1 MKFLRNLLASILG
14 CIIALGVLFF
24 MFLIFVSLAGS
35 QDNTITVRDKS
46 VLEIGI
52 DQPLKD
58 YGGKF
63 DFTDFGMKYEKYDGL
78 NHMLE
83 AIEQAKTDTKIQ
95 GISINSSYLPAGMA
109 QARAIR
115 NALNDFKSSGKFVYA
130 YGDFYSQKDYYLASV
145 ADSVFV
151 NPVGDIDFKG
161 LSSEVLFF
169 KDLQEKTGVKLEV
182 IRHGKY
188 KSAVEPFLD
197 NKMSPENRH
206 QISELLFS
214 VWNSMLEDISDS
226 RSIVPDSLNSI
237 ADDLAARTPI
247 MALNAKMIDRI
258 AYFDEYESS
267 LKLAGGIKED
277 EKLEYIS
284 MQEYAEYAAKKVK
297 KTGKDKIAVIYAE
310 GEIVYGEGGKDYV
323 GQGIIIKALKKARK
337 DDKVKAIVLRINSPG
352 GSALASDIIW
362 REVEITK
369 RDKPVVVS
377 MGNLAASGGY
387 YIASGADKIFA
398 EPTTITGSIGVFG
411 MLPNFKELADRM
423 GIHAEHVVTNNQA
436 LGYSVFQ
443 PLSEE
448 YAEVT
453 KESIENIYSTFIN
466 HVADGREMT
475 EEEVD
480 SIAQGRVWSGAE
492 ALEIGLVDEIGGL
505 EKAVEYAAEV
515 GGTKEYTVQDFP
527 VYTTNIQDIM
537 DKFIGVSIAKS
548 KEDILKEEIG
558 EQAYQILQKIKVLSR
573 QKGVQARLPFEL
585 IMH

>member
-24 MFLIFVSLAGS
+24 MFLIFVSLVGS
-35 QDNTITVRDKS
+35 QDNVITVPDKS

-63 DFTDFGMKYEKYDGL
+63 DFTDFGMKYEQYDGL
-78 NHMLE
+78 NHMLK
-83 AIEQAKTDTKIQ
+83 AIEQAKTDTKIK

-214 VWNSMLEDISDS
+214 VWDSMLEDISGS
-226 RSIVPDSLNSI
+226 RGVDPDTLNSI
-237 ADDLAARTPI
+237 ADKLGARTPV
-247 MALNAKMIDRI
+247 MALNAKLVDRI

-267 LKLAGGIKED
+267 LKLAGGIKEG
-277 EKLEYIS
+277 EELEYIN
-284 MQEYAEYAAKKVK
+284 MKEYAEYAAKKVK
-297 KTGKDKIAVIYAE
+297 KIGKDKIAVIYAE

-323 GQGIIIKALKKARK
+323 GQGIIVKALKKARE

-423 GIHAEHVVTNNQA
+423 GIHAEHVVTNDQA

-443 PLSEE
+443 PLSEK

-505 EKAVEYAAEV
+505 EDAIAYAAET
-515 GGTKEYTVQDFP
+515 GGTGKYTVQDFP
-527 VYTTNIQDIM
+527 VYTTSIQDIM
-537 DKFIGVSIAKS
+537 DKFIGVSITRS
-548 KEDILKEEIG
+548 KEEILKEEIG
-558 EQAYQILQKIKVLSR
+558 EEAYRILQKIKVLSR